1 MTLLH
6 WNPNL
11 SIGIAEVD
19 REHREFVDLVNRLHA
34 GLGPARTGPAAAAF
48 VRRVQADVAAHFA
61 HEEQAMREHGYEAL
75 AEHRASHVHLLEELG
90 DALRELDAGLPLNDE
105 RFARWLSAW
114 LADHFQLHDARFHR
128 YPAR

>member
-19 REHREFVDLVNRLHA
+19 REHREFVDLVNLLHA
-34 GLGPARTGPAAAAF
+34 ELGPARTGPAVAAF

-61 HEEQAMREHGYEAL
+61 GEEQAMRERRYDAL
-75 AEHRASHVHLLEELG
+75 AEHRASHVHLLEELH
-90 DALRELDAGLPLNDE
+90 DLQRELEAGRPLNDE
-105 RFARWLSAW
+105 RFARWLSAS

-128 YPAR
+128 HPVR